1 MQMSAQRAANCRLH
15 GLVGQATHFRRAV
28 KGALWPGSRGAPC
41 RRVAPLVHVADV
53 CAPYGPPR
61 GRRDDTPLI
70 PKLASLGRP
79 ILRRMA
85 DDARIRPMTELD
97 IEGITRID
105 ERITKQYR
113 PDVWEQRVSYYIRR
127 DAESSQVAE
136 VGGRVVGFMMGEV
149 RGGEFGLEEPTGWIE
164 FFGVDPDVRGRD
176 LGRKLID
183 ALLAHFRT
191 QGAHIARTM
200 VAASDTD
207 IAGFL
212 RAMQFTPAAVT
223 AL

>member
-1 MQMSAQRAANCRLH
+1 MSSGDVGYGTSADGGPHAIAADGGGAAQAPRTADSANEAAVIL
-15 GLVGQATHFRRAV
+15 
-28 KGALWPGSRGAPC
+28 
-41 RRVAPLVHVADV
+41 RRVADDV
-53 CAPYGPPR
+53 
-61 GRRDDTPLI
+61 
-70 PKLASLGRP
+70 
-79 ILRRMA
+79 
-85 DDARIRPMTELD
+85 RIRPMTELD

-113 PDVWEQRVSYYIRR
+113 PEVWEQRVSYYIRR

-136 VGGRVVGFMMGEV
+136 LNGSVAGFMMGEV

-183 ALLAHFRT
+183 ALLAHFRD

-200 VAASDTD
+200 VASADTD

-212 RAMQFTPAAVT
+212 KAMQFTPAPVT
-223 AL
+223 ALEKRL